1 MMKRI
6 FYLLFIILF
15 SRLVFVAQ
23 NRVLDS
29 LIQIVENQNTPDTI
43 KLKLSGDISWELL
56 ANDIERSLYFAQ
68 KELELS
74 VKTARQA
81 DIAQSESDLGNIY
94 NRKSQFDTALVH
106 YKKALQLRLKLA
118 QEEKA
123 AGIYSNMASV
133 LMRQNKFKEALD
145 MDFKAL
151 RCFEQ
156 VSNISKQAVVLGNI
170 GNIYNE
176 LDQNQQAESFFR
188 KGLELSRQAG
198 NAVMEGN
205 ILTNLG
211 DMMLEYYE
219 KDHQK
224 INTLDSAFYYYSN
237 AELVFIKANASY
249 NLGGVYNNLGN
260 ALNLKKDYKQALIYF
275 EKGLKNRQQVSDQYG
290 IGLSYHSLGETY
302 TYLGDYSKAI
312 IYYQNSVSIFTGLK
326 NYFSLKQTFARLSEL
341 YQSKNDLPNTLKY
354 LKLYA
359 QYKDSVYTEDNA
371 KQMAEMQTKYETEKK
386 ELENR
391 ELKDLNQIKALE
403 IEQEKQKGFIKNLII
418 ISIIILLILGS
429 LSAYSFYHK
438 KQIQQKAEL
447 DAEIARQK
455 EIRVK
460 AVIDA
465 EEKERRRI
473 AQDLHDGVGQLLSA
487 AKLNLSHLE
496 DKIKTETPEQKEAL
510 NHAIQLVDDSVKE
523 VRTVSHNMMPNTLI
537 KLGLASAVR
546 EFITKMGHLPNL
558 KIDLEM
564 IGMDSRLEPQ
574 TETVLYRVIQ
584 EVINNIIKHAG
595 ANHVGIQLIRHEN
608 EISVMIEDN
617 GVGFDTKKI
626 NEFDGIGLKGI
637 FSRIEFLNGTVHF
650 DSVSGRGTTVIIEIP
665 VS

>member
-1 MMKRI
+1 MKRI
-6 FYLLFIILF
+6 YLLFIILF
-15 SRLVFVAQ
+15 SHLIFVAQ
-23 NRVLDS
+23 NKALDS
-29 LIQIVENQNTPDTI
+29 LIQIVENKNTHDTV

-56 ANDIERSLYFAQ
+56 ASDIERSLYFAQ

-74 VKTARQA
+74 VKTNRQS
-81 DIAQSESDLGNIY
+81 DIAQSESDIGNIY
-94 NRKSQFDTALVH
+94 NRKSEFDTALVH
-106 YKKALQLRLKLA
+106 YQKALRLRLDLA
-118 QEEKA
+118 QDEKA
-123 AGIYSNMASV
+123 AGVYTNMASV
-133 LMRQNKFKEALD
+133 LMRQSKFKEALD
-145 MDFKAL
+145 IDFKAL
-151 RCFEQ
+151 KIFEKI
-156 VSNISKQAVVLGNI
+156 NHIGKQATVLGNI
-170 GNIYNE
+170 GNIYYE
-176 LDQNQQAESFFR
+176 LEQNSQALLFLN
-188 KGLELSRQAG
+188 KGLILAKQA
-198 NAVMEGN
+198 NLPVIEGN
-205 ILTNLG
+205 ILVNIGGIKFEAYEKNPAQTAELDSALTLFLDAETLMTRVNALYNLAVIHNNIG
-211 DMMLEYYE
+211 RVYALKKQYEKASEYYE
-219 KDHQK
+219 K
-224 INTLDSAFYYYSN
+224 
-237 AELVFIKANASY
+237 
-249 NLGGVYNNLGN
+249 
-260 ALNLKKDYKQALIYF
+260 ALTNRIAL
-275 EKGLKNRQQVSDQYG
+275 SDKYG
-290 IGLSYHSLGETY
+290 IGLSYNNLGEVNFYLHHYPKSIEYY
-302 TYLGDYSKAI
+302 TQSIAI
-312 IYYQNSVSIFTGLK
+312 FKELK
-326 NYFSLKQTFARLSEL
+326 NFLNLKQAYGKLSEV
-341 YQSKNDLPNTLKY
+341 YEAMKDYPQCLKY
-354 LKLYA
+354 HQLYA
-359 QYKDSVYTEDNA
+359 QYSDSVYNEDNA

-403 IEQEKQKGFIKNLII
+403 IEQEKQNGFIKNLII
-418 ISIIILLILGS
+418 ISISILLILGGV
-429 LSAYSFYHK
+429 LAYAFYHK

-496 DKIKTETPEQKEAL
+496 DKIHTETPEQKEAL

-546 EFITKMGHLPNL
+546 EFITKMGHFPHL
-558 KIDLEM
+558 KIDLE
-564 IGMDSRLEPQ
+564 IVGMDNRLEPQ

-584 EVINNIIKHAG
+584 EVINNIIKHAR